1 MHRIDLRSDTVTK
14 PSPEMREV
22 MARAP
27 VGDDVYGED
36 ESVNALQEYA
46 ASLLGKEAA
55 LFVPS
60 GSMANQISL
69 LAHTRPGD
77 DVIIGQGA
85 HNYFYESG
93 AGGAIAQVQ
102 FTIVGQGG
110 LFTDEDV
117 AREIKPDNHHFAPT
131 RLVCIENTHNRAGG
145 KVFPLVEVRKI
156 RALCRE
162 QKLPLHMDGARLF
175 NAEVASQTPAR
186 AWAEEVDSLS
196 ICLSKG
202 LGAPVGSLIL
212 GNKDFIWRCHRF
224 RKMLGGG
231 MRQAGILAAAGLFA
245 LKHNIPRLKE
255 DHENARLLADAL
267 AEEPSISL
275 APGSVETNI
284 VIYDIPGDANA
295 YVARAKEEGVLLNAV
310 GQRRIR
316 AVTHLDVDRADIERA
331 IPILK
336 KLARDLQG

>member
-1 MHRIDLRSDTVTK
+1 
-14 PSPEMREV
+14 
-22 MARAP
+22 
-27 VGDDVYGED
+27 
-36 ESVNALQEYA
+36 
-46 ASLLGKEAA
+46 
-55 LFVPS
+55 
-60 GSMANQISL
+60 ISL

-145 KVFPLVEVRKI
+145 KVFPLEEVRKI

-202 LGAPVGSLIL
+202 L
-212 GNKDFIWRCHRF
+212 
-224 RKMLGGG
+224 
-231 MRQAGILAAAGLFA
+231 
-245 LKHNIPRLKE
+245 
-255 DHENARLLADAL
+255 
-267 AEEPSISL
+267 
-275 APGSVETNI
+275 
-284 VIYDIPGDANA
+284 
-295 YVARAKEEGVLLNAV
+295 
-310 GQRRIR
+310 
-316 AVTHLDVDRADIERA
+316 
-331 IPILK
+331 
-336 KLARDLQG
+336 